1 MIDEL
6 TIERHQAQLVFHRIL
21 YGILIA
27 LICIV
32 LCDTPDRFFG
42 KYLCILIGAVVL
54 CVTEI
59 LLTKFSFWNRMWVLL
74 LFTYVQYTFYL
85 VMAFTSVRQ
94 NVYLTIGLISLILTF
109 MFEFSYYSD
118 ITDNFINVRNIMML
132 VAPAVLCVIIPF
144 CSNGVKL
151 TWFLILLA
159 YIMLCIFDVFMVRV
173 FYLRER
179 QLRNQI
185 HLLLAEVDTV
195 EGTNEELTNFQNR
208 LQKVNEELNLQ
219 RVQLAQMNREIQQ
232 SNQELEVQVD
242 ILNYINRSSD
252 QDIPM
257 VMKYMIETI
266 MRVRKQDFCGI
277 YIAENTSFNK
287 HSYVQYLCSTGVELE
302 RLSEMEY
309 IYKMAASKEEEHQ
322 ILHQFPPEQYP
333 NLSKAG
339 IRSLL
344 VLPLILEEEKYG
356 VIAIGSLRGHV
367 FDTTLRFYDVIVPQF
382 DLAIHNI
389 RMYAQIRHIAQTDG
403 LTGINNR
410 THFNKLF
417 AEQMER
423 TLRQQKPLT
432 VALFDID
439 KFKRINDTYGHLVG
453 DEVIKMIASIA
464 ARIIE
469 DADLGFICRYGGEE
483 FVIAMPDITVEQ
495 ALPAIQRLH
504 TEIASTTVEAY
515 GHVVTMNVS
524 IGVSAYPELCE
535 DVNQLIKRADWSMY
549 YAKEHGRGQ
558 IKIDGPDVTEA

>member
-6 TIERHQAQLVFHRIL
+6 TIERHQAQLLFHRIL

-32 LCDTPDRFFG
+32 LCDTPGRFLG
-42 KYLCILIGAVVL
+42 KYLCILIGAMVL

-85 VMAFTSVRQ
+85 VMAFTSVSQ
-94 NVYLTIGLISLILTF
+94 NVYLTVGLISLILTF

-118 ITDNFINVRNIMML
+118 ISDNFINVRNIVLL

-144 CSNGVKL
+144 CANGVKL

-159 YIMLCIFDVFMVRV
+159 YIMLCIFDIFLVRV

-287 HSYVQYLCSTGVELE
+287 HSYVQYLCSAGMELE
-302 RLSEMEY
+302 QLSEMKY
-309 IYKMAASKEEEHQ
+309 IYEIAAPKEEEHQ

-344 VLPLILEEEKYG
+344 VLPLILEGEKYG
-356 VIAIGSLRGHV
+356 VIAIGSMRGHV

-464 ARIIE
+464 ARSIE
-469 DADLGFICRYGGEE
+469 DADLGFVCRYGGEE
-483 FVIAMPDITVEQ
+483 FVIAMPDMTVEQ
-495 ALPAIQRLH
+495 ALPVIQKLH

-558 IKIDGPDVTEA
+558 IKVDGPDVTEA

>member
-6 TIERHQAQLVFHRIL
+6 TIERHQAQLLFHRIL

-144 CSNGVKL
+144 CANGVKL

-302 RLSEMEY
+302 RVSEMEY

-417 AEQMER
+417 ADQMER

-483 FVIAMPDITVEQ
+483 FVIAMPDMTVEQ
-495 ALPAIQRLH
+495 ALPVIQKLH